1 MSSVWLQLALISVLV
16 ALNAL
21 FAGAELALITLNRPQ
36 LERMRRA
43 GGRAAIAARLAEDP
57 TRFLATIQVGI
68 TFAGFLASAVA
79 AVSLAKP
86 LIPTFEDM
94 LGEAAAEP
102 IAVFLVTLAL
112 AFTTLVLGELAP
124 KRIAMQRAEGWAEF
138 ASRPL
143 WLLSQVGR
151 PVVWLLSFATNVVVR
166 LSGSDPNAG
175 REAMSADEIRDV
187 ISSTSALGATQRRVI
202 SGALESSELTV
213 RDVLVP
219 RTDIVA
225 IPMDS
230 TVAEGIARLMEA
242 RHTRAPVYLH
252 DLDHVV
258 GTVHIL
264 DLVDANGTVADHVRE
279 APVFPEFV
287 HVLDALRQMQTQ
299 RVQMAMVSDERG
311 GIDGMV
317 TIEDLVEEVVG
328 DIFDEFD
335 PKVAAVRHQPD
346 GSLVLEGSFPL
357 HDLNELG
364 IELEIEGPF
373 TTIGGLIMER
383 LGRVPA
389 VGATL
394 HEREWS
400 LEVTE
405 MRGVAVSSVRIF
417 PSKARDER
425 SGQPS

>member
-1 MSSVWLQLALISVLV
+1 
-16 ALNAL
+16 
-21 FAGAELALITLNRPQ
+21 
-36 LERMRRA
+36 
-43 GGRAAIAARLAEDP
+43 
-57 TRFLATIQVGI
+57 
-68 TFAGFLASAVA
+68 
-79 AVSLAKP
+79 
-86 LIPTFEDM
+86 
-94 LGEAAAEP
+94 
-102 IAVFLVTLAL
+102 
-112 AFTTLVLGELAP
+112 
-124 KRIAMQRAEGWAEF
+124 
-138 ASRPL
+138 
-143 WLLSQVGR
+143 
-151 PVVWLLSFATNVVVR
+151 
-166 LSGSDPNAG
+166 
-175 REAMSADEIRDV
+175 
-187 ISSTSALGATQRRVI
+187 
-202 SGALESSELTV
+202 
-213 RDVLVP
+213 
-219 RTDIVA
+219 
-225 IPMDS
+225 
-230 TVAEGIARLMEA
+230 
-242 RHTRAPVYLH
+242 
-252 DLDHVV
+252 
-258 GTVHIL
+258 
-264 DLVDANGTVADHVRE
+264 
-279 APVFPEFV
+279 
-287 HVLDALRQMQTQ
+287 
-299 RVQMAMVSDERG
+299 
-311 GIDGMV
+311 MV